1 MLATTES
8 HLQIRLG
15 ATTDT
20 ETIQSPT
27 TTSPIA
33 TTDDPLAQH
42 NTYMNVTPGEMVLM
56 AAATSNASNGGNW
69 RYSRMNS
76 NASTTTTAI
85 TERCYENL
93 DAAVINSVLAAQQ
106 QQQQPLISNSSS
118 SHAIVSTSNGRAG
131 GRHSRPDIFSKV
143 DLPMI
148 DGGSGGTALRMSE
161 PCTPTSVGGGGS
173 GLVMVGMSGAQQR
186 KVNYIVLDLD
196 NQSGTS
202 SSVTSGGSGA
212 TVTTTT
218 GVTGGSSS
226 SNNSG
231 GTAISS
237 LLTPESPKKRQTLGY
252 ATIDF
257 NKTVALSNSTNPTCE
272 SEASRKTRF

>member
-1 MLATTES
+1 
-8 HLQIRLG
+8 
-15 ATTDT
+15 
-20 ETIQSPT
+20 
-27 TTSPIA
+27 
-33 TTDDPLAQH
+33 
-42 NTYMNVTPGEMVLM
+42 M

-76 NASTTTTAI
+76 NASTTATAI

-93 DAAVINSVLAAQQ
+93 DAAVISSVLAAQ

-118 SHAIVSTSNGRAG
+118 SHAIVSSSNGRAG

-161 PCTPTSVGGGGS
+161 PCTPTSVGGGGGS

-196 NQSGTS
+196 SQSGTS

-212 TVTTTT
+212 TVTT